1 MRYLLSDFVAIY
13 SSLVGVKPH
22 QATIKSSSIIDRDY
36 QTGLDLKLCKNYC
49 KVDGESEDDVL
60 QILMQAAQETI
71 EQKHVISL
79 DGRTMEVLINNDGYF
94 DKSILPFHSQ
104 IISIDHF
111 RCDSLESALTYT
123 ISANKDA
130 GHLREVYALVYE
142 MYSNKH
148 EPKRPKKIYI

>member
-13 SSLVGVKPH
+13 SGLVGEKPY
-22 QATIKSSSIIDRDY
+22 QATIKSCRVIERDY

-60 QILMQAAQETI
+60 QMLMQAAQETI

-79 DGRTMEVLINNDGYF
+79 DGRTIEVVINSDGYF

-104 IISIDHF
+104 IISIDYF
-111 RCDSLESALTYT
+111 RCDSSESAVTYT

-130 GHLREVYALVYE
+130 GHLREVYALVYQ
-142 MYSNKH
+142 MYYDKH
-148 EPKRPKKIYI
+148 EPERAKKIYI